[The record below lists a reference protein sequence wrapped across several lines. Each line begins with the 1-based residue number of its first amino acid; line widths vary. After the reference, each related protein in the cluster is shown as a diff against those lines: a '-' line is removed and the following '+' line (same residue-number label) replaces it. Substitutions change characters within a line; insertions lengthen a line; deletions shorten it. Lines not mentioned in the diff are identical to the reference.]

1 MKFMEYWKQLDK
13 TVPVMQGHQ
22 KTMEKLNRLRVDL
35 KHHGI
40 IPHKMETEACRV
52 NVASFMDVVVSAVF
66 GTEIEKVSM
75 VDVIQNE
82 KAKSKLV
89 EATRSLDQNEIS
101 KALLNIAIGFQEL
114 IRDYE
119 DKRAEYYRKAPFDFP
134 RDEFLRSSANYLINE
149 EHKDVVE
156 RIISLQNA
164 IKIMALGI
172 DYQRYTRFRSMTPEV
187 ESDGKG
193 GWEPSFYFQAIL
205 KDQAD
210 RNDYRL
216 PTKAES
222 QFCFDFVIEVAIRLQ
237 ELKVQ
242 IGSEN

>member
-52 NVASFMDVVVSAVF
+52 NVASFVDAVVSAVF
-66 GTEIEKVSM
+66 ATEIEKVSM
-75 VDVIQNE
+75 VDLIHNQ

-89 EATRSLDQNEIS
+89 EANGNMERDEIS
-101 KALLNIAIGFQEL
+101 NALLNIAIAFQEI

-119 DKRAEYYRKAPFDFP
+119 DERAELYRKAPF
-134 RDEFLRSSANYLINE
+134 EFAREEYLRSSTNYVIDAE
-149 EHKDVVE
+149 QKDLVGTIV
-156 RIISLQNA
+156 SLQNA
-164 IKIMALGI
+164 IRIIALGI
-172 DYQRYTRFRSMTPEV
+172 DFQRYSRFKSMTPGV
-187 ESDGKG
+187 ENDGKG

-205 KDQAD
+205 EDHVD

-216 PTKAES
+216 PSKVEC
-222 QFCFDFVIEVAIRLQ
+222 QFCFDFVIETAIRLQ
-237 ELKVQ
+237 ELGVQ
-242 IGSEN
+242 IASK